1 MNRSTY
7 LKMALL
13 ASTAAFAVGLPQM
26 AQAANP
32 VVGSDAEQ
40 EAAKRREEAQAVG
53 DVVVT
58 GTRQAARTALET
70 LSPVDVLS
78 QEEIRENVSGDLQDT
93 LTLLA
98 PSFNVQ
104 RQHADP
110 PAFVRPTTMRGMPGK
125 YTLALVNG
133 RRYHNSAYSQAP
145 DLSSIPTASIR
156 RTEILRDGASAQ
168 YGSDALAGV
177 INVILDD
184 RPEFRAF
191 TQYSQ
196 YYAGDGAEFRAGLG
210 GGILL
215 GDRGVLSGGLEY
227 NSQGRTGRQVQR
239 PDAIAYQE
247 ANPGVEVRDPV
258 QKWGQPEEQRI
269 KGSLS
274 ANFQL
279 TAQHELYA
287 FGLFNDASGQT
298 DFNWRNPAATSNV
311 YKPTAVFPG
320 FSFMSIFPG
329 GFTPQLKSDIQDYQL
344 AGGLRGDLSERLT
357 YELGLSWGRSRVAFD
372 LDDTVNASLGPKSPT
387 DFYLGREHQD
397 DFVVSADFVYQ
408 LPMGDREPLNIAFGL
423 ETRLL
428 TYGVEQ
434 GDQASWE
441 IGPGAA
447 EGLAVGANG
456 MPGYGPG
463 KAGEW
468 DARSSAVYVD
478 LEWKPID
485 PLTLGL
491 AVRHEDHE
499 AFGGTTNYR
508 LAARYQLLQGLAVRG
523 TFSTGFRAPK
533 PFDLYSSAFS
543 QSLNMTNGS
552 VNNSGRLTV
561 DDPLA
566 IALGAKPLRPETT
579 ENSAIGLV
587 YSGHGLTLSVD
598 YYRIDSEDRLTTFS
612 SAVPAWADNPNNF
625 TSLSYFMNAYAA
637 RTQGVDIVAA
647 YRRDIG
653 PGRFNASVSF
663 NKNQTEI
670 TDDRL
675 APLNPANKELFAR
688 RSMPGAGASFGLGYD
703 LGRFSIDSRI
713 RYYGDWIDTGIDPD
727 DADALWQEFDPM
739 VLANLT
745 VSYDFE
751 NGVNLKVGAENLFN
765 TYPERATRDANRG
778 LLYSRSA
785 PFDTDGGQVW
795 VRVGY
800 NF

>member
-1 MNRSTY
+1 MRHPSNT
-7 LKMALL
+7 KIALL
-13 ASTAAFAVGLPQM
+13 ASTAVLSMSLPL
-26 AQAANP
+26 AAHAETAADQNRQTA
-32 VVGSDAEQ
+32 GQDADNLGE
-40 EAAKRREEAQAVG
+40 
-53 DVVVT
+53 VVVT
-58 GTRQAARTALET
+58 GTRQAARTAAET

-78 QEEIRENVSGDLQDT
+78 QEEIRSTVSGDLQDT
-93 LTLLA
+93 LAMLA

-133 RRYHNSAYSQAP
+133 RRYHNSAYGQAP

-184 RPEFRAF
+184 RPGLRAF
-191 TQYSQ
+191 SQYSR
-196 YYAGDGAEFRAGLG
+196 YYAGDGEEMRLGVG
-210 GGILL
+210 GGVALS
-215 GDRGVLSGGLEY
+215 DRGSLTGAIEY

-247 ANPGVEVRDPV
+247 AHPEYDVRDPV
-258 QKWGQPEEQRI
+258 QKWGQPEEERV
-269 KGSLS
+269 KGSANLS
-274 ANFQL
+274 YQL
-279 TAQHELYA
+279 TPQHELYA

-298 DFNWRNPAATSNV
+298 DFNWRNPDATSNV
-311 YKPTAVFPG
+311 YKPTAAFPG
-320 FSFMSIFPG
+320 FSFLSLFPA
-329 GFTPQLKSDIQDYQL
+329 GFTPQLKSDIQDYQ
-344 AGGLRGDLSERLT
+344 ASGGLRGDVSDRLT
-357 YELGLSWGRSRVAFD
+357 YDLAMSWGRSRVAFD
-372 LDDTVNASLGPKSPT
+372 LDDTVNASLGSQSPT
-387 DFYLGREHQD
+387 DFYLGREYQD
-397 DFVVSADFVYQ
+397 DFVVSADFVYS
-408 LPMGDREPLNIAFGL
+408 LPMGGSEPLNIAFGA

-447 EGLAVGANG
+447 EGLAVGSNG

-491 AVRHEDHE
+491 AVRYEDHE

-508 LAARYQLLQGLAVRG
+508 LAARYALFQGLAVRG
-523 TFSTGFRAPK
+523 TYSTGFRAPK
-533 PFDLYSSAFS
+533 PFDLYSSSFS
-543 QSLNMTNGS
+543 QSLNLTNGS
-552 VNNSGRLTV
+552 VNNSGRLNV
-561 DDPLA
+561 SDSLA
-566 IALGAKPLRPETT
+566 VALGAKPLKPETT
-579 ENSAIGLV
+579 ENSAVGLV
-587 YSGHGLTLSVD
+587 YAGHGLTLSVD
-598 YYRIDSEDRLTTFS
+598 YYRIDSKDRLTTFS
-612 SAVPAWADNPNNF
+612 TAVPAWADNPNNF

-653 PGRFNASVSF
+653 PGRFNTSF
-663 NKNQTEI
+663 SYNKNETEI

-688 RSMPGAGASFGLGYD
+688 RSMPGAGASVSFGYEV
-703 LGRFSIDSRI
+703 GRWAFDTRV
-713 RYYGDWIDTGIDPD
+713 RYYGDWIDTGSDPD
-727 DADALWQEFDPM
+727 DAERLWQEFDPM
-739 VLANLT
+739 TLVNLT
-745 VSYDFE
+745 VSYDFP
-751 NGVNLKVGAENLFN
+751 NGVNLKVGAENIFD

-785 PFDTDGGQVW
+785 PFDTDGGQIW
-795 VRVGY
+795 VRAGY

>member
-1 MNRSTY
+1 MVSVVKRNLFVSVAVVAGMMPG
-7 LKMALL
+7 LGW
-13 ASTAAFAVGLPQM
+13 ASVIEAGQQSDEKKDAHQVG
-26 AQAANP
+26 
-32 VVGSDAEQ
+32 E
-40 EAAKRREEAQAVG
+40 
-53 DVVVT
+53 VVVT
-58 GTRQAARTALET
+58 GTRQTARTAAQT

-78 QEEIRENVSGDLQDT
+78 QEEIRETVSGDLQDT

-133 RRYHNSAYSQAP
+133 RRYHNSAYGQAP

-184 RPEFRAF
+184 RPGLRAF
-191 TQYSQ
+191 SQYSQ
-196 YYAGDGAEFRAGLG
+196 YYEGDGEEFRIGVG
-210 GGILL
+210 GGVNLS
-215 GDRGVLSGGLEY
+215 DRGTLSGALEY

-239 PDAIAYQE
+239 PDAIAFQE
-247 ANPGVEVRDPV
+247 ANPHLDVRDPV
-258 QKWGQPEEQRI
+258 QKWGQPEEERI
-269 KGSLS
+269 KGSIS
-274 ANFQL
+274 ANYLL
-279 TAQHELYA
+279 TDSHELYG
-287 FGLFNDASGQT
+287 FGLFNDAQGQT
-298 DFNWRNPAATSNV
+298 DFNWRNPDATSNV
-311 YKPTAVFPG
+311 YKPTNAFPG
-320 FSFMSIFPG
+320 FSFRDVFPA
-329 GFTPQLKSDIQDYQL
+329 GFTPQLKSDIQDYQF
-344 AGGLRGDLSERLT
+344 AGGLRGDLARNLT
-357 YELGLSWGRSRVAFD
+357 YDVAASWGRSRVAFD
-372 LDDTVNASLGPKSPT
+372 LDDTVNASMGPDSPT
-387 DFYLGREHQD
+387 DFFLGREYQD
-397 DFVVSADFVYQ
+397 DFVLSADLVYQ
-408 LPMGDREPLNIAFGL
+408 LDLGLTEPVNIAFGA

-434 GDQASWE
+434 GDEASWK
-441 IGPGAA
+441 IGAGAA

-478 LEWKPID
+478 VELKPIE
-485 PLTLGL
+485 PLTLGV
-491 AVRHEDHE
+491 AVRYEDHD

-508 LAARYQLLQGLAVRG
+508 LAARYALTTTLAVRG
-523 TFSTGFRAPK
+523 TYSTGFRAPK

-566 IALGAKPLRPETT
+566 VALGAKPLRPETT
-579 ENSAIGLV
+579 KNSAVGLV
-587 YSGHGLTLSVD
+587 YANHGLTLSVD

-612 SAVPAWADNPNNF
+612 TTVPEWADNPNNF
-625 TSLSYFMNAYAA
+625 TSLSYFMNAYEAS
-637 RTQGVDIVAA
+637 TQGVDIVAA

-653 PGRFNASVSF
+653 PGRFNTSISY
-663 NKNQTEI
+663 NKNETEI

-675 APLNPANKELFAR
+675 APLNPLNKELFAR
-688 RSMPGAGASFGLGYD
+688 RSMPGAGASWSVGYD
-703 LGRFSIDSRI
+703 LGRFGVDLRA
-713 RYYGDWIDTGIDPD
+713 RYYGDWIDTGTDPD
-727 DADALWQEFDPM
+727 DAERLWQEFDPM
-739 VLANLT
+739 TLVNLT
-745 VSYDFE
+745 VSYDFA
-751 NGVNLKVGAENLFN
+751 NGVNLKAGAENIFN

-785 PFDTDGGQVW
+785 PFDTDGGQFW
-795 VRVGY
+795 VRLGY